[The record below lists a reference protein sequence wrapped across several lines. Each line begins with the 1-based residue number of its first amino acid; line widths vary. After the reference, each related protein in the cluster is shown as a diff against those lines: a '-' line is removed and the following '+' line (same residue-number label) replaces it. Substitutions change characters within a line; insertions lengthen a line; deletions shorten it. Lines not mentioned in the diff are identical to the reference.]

1 AFHSSIFMFVS
12 LDSIVKHNDFEKISI
27 EDFNATPSSAMR
39 FVNISQEEI
48 KERIESIGKKILALI
63 VHVIEQAKVAAQRV
77 LSGTKSVED
86 KTDELI
92 VKAKSLI

>member
-1 AFHSSIFMFVS
+1 MC
-12 LDSIVKHNDFEKISI
+12 
-27 EDFNATPSSAMR
+27 

-63 VHVIEQAKVAAQRV
+63 VHVIEQAKVAALRV
-77 LSGTKSVED
+77 LTGIKSVED

-92 VKAKSLI
+92 EKAKSL